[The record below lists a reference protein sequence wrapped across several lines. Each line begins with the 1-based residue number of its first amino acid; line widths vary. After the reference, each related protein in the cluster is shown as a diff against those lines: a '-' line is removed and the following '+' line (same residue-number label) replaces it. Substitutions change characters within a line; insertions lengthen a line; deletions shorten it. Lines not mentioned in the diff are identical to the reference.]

1 MRDNQLQR
9 LYEGIYI
16 GVRNILRAV
25 SRLYQMSDILT
36 MAKNLASR
44 YPWVTKPFIVSAP
57 MRIMSGPALA
67 VAVSGAGGLGFIG
80 TGAKTQDSMADL
92 REASISVRKSQVFS
106 TLSSDDSVLPI
117 GVGFQLWSDD
127 VEIAADAIKELRPCA
142 AWLFAPRNG
151 QKDLD
156 NWSLKIRIASPQTQ
170 IWIQIGTL
178 AEAKQL
184 LRSSEL
190 PDVIVVQGSESGGH
204 GRAKDGLGLISLFPE
219 VADLAQGSQI
229 PLFAAGGIADGRG
242 AAAALC
248 LGASGIVM
256 GTRFLAAS
264 ETRISR
270 GYQNEVVRAD
280 DGAVNTTRTLLY
292 NHLRGTFGWPE
303 EYMPRTIINKSYIE
317 QQAGTSFEDLKKLHD
332 EAQKV
337 GGNGWGPGGR
347 LATYAGASVG
357 LVHGVKD
364 AAAII
369 QEVQEATQRIIGG
382 VSQNV

>member
-1 MRDNQLQR
+1 
-9 LYEGIYI
+9 
-16 GVRNILRAV
+16 
-25 SRLYQMSDILT
+25 MSKILT
-36 MAKNLASR
+36 MAKTLTSR

-57 MRIMSGPALA
+57 MRVMSGPALA
-67 VAVSGAGGLGFIG
+67 IAVSSAGGLGFIG
-80 TGAKTQDSMADL
+80 PGVKTQDSMADL
-92 REASISVRKSQVFS
+92 REASSIVRKSKSFS
-106 TLSSDDSVLPI
+106 TILSSVDSVLPI

-127 VEIAADAIKELRPCA
+127 VEIAADAVKELKPCA
-142 AWLFAPRNG
+142 AWLYAPRNG

-156 NWSLKIRIASPQTQ
+156 DWSLKLRTASPQTQ

-178 AEAKQL
+178 AEAKEL
-184 LRSSEL
+184 LRSSQL

-204 GRAKDGLGLISLFPE
+204 GRAKDGLGLISLLPE
-219 VADLAQGSQI
+219 VADMAAGSQI

-317 QQAGTSFEDLKKLHD
+317 QQRGVSFEDLKKLHD
-332 EAQKV
+332 EAQKA
-337 GGNGWGPGGR
+337 GDSGWGPEGR

-357 LVHGVKD
+357 LVREVKD
-364 AAAII
+364 AGAIVR
-369 QEVQEATQRIIGG
+369 EVQEATQRIIGG
-382 VSQNV
+382 LNQDA

>member
-1 MRDNQLQR
+1 MR
-9 LYEGIYI
+9 
-16 GVRNILRAV
+16 V
-25 SRLYQMSDILT
+25 
-36 MAKNLASR
+36 
-44 YPWVTKPFIVSAP
+44 
-57 MRIMSGPALA
+57 MSGPDLA
-67 VAVSGAGGLGFIG
+67 VAVSSAGGLGFIG
-80 TGAKTQDSMADL
+80 PGIKTQDSMADL
-92 REASISVRKSQVFS
+92 REASSILRKSKLFS
-106 TLSSDDSVLPI
+106 TSLGSVESVLPI

-127 VEIAADAIKELRPCA
+127 VEIAADAVKELKPCA
-142 AWLFAPRNG
+142 AWLYAPRNG

-156 NWSLKIRIASPQTQ
+156 NWSLKIRTASPQTQ

-178 AEAKQL
+178 AEAKEL
-184 LRSSEL
+184 LRSSQL

-204 GRAKDGLGLISLFPE
+204 GRAKDGLGLISLLPE
-219 VADLAQGSQI
+219 VADTAAGSQI

-270 GYQNEVVRAD
+270 GYQNEVIRAD

-317 QQAGTSFEDLKKLHD
+317 QQRGASFEDLKKLHD
-332 EAQKV
+332 EAQKA
-337 GGNGWGPGGR
+337 GDSGWGPEGR

-357 LVHGVKD
+357 LVHEVKD
-364 AAAII
+364 AATIV
-369 QEVQEATQRIIGG
+369 QEVREVTRRIIGE
-382 VSQNV
+382 VSQNNV